1 MNSILDE
8 DGMKRVKLTNDLIM
22 NVQNSENK
30 FKDKYDIMERVLADL
45 MQKVNSN
52 QTKTDF

>member
-45 MQKVNSN
+45 MQKYCI
-52 QTKTDF
+52 D

>member
-22 NVQNSENK
+22 NVQNSENN
-30 FKDKYDIMERVLADL
+30 FKDKYDIM
-45 MQKVNSN
+45 
-52 QTKTDF
+52 